1 MSSFLV
7 GVQLGIGKLFIF
19 ATNIRYNAFQI
30 DPCTRFFFP
39 IDIIYCAYIVYY
51 AWYKPVVELSL

>member
-51 AWYKPVVELSL
+51 A

>member
-1 MSSFLV
+1 MSSFSV

-19 ATNIRYNAFQI
+19 ATNIRLYNALQI

-51 AWYKPVVELSL
+51 A